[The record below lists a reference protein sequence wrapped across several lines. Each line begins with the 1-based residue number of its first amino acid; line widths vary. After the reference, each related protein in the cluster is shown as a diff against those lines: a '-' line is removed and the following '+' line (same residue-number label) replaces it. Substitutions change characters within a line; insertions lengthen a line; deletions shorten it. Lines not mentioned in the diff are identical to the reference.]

1 MTHQAEI
8 PYGAYWSTPF
18 ARWQGAYANLNS
30 LEFAA
35 RVVKTEL
42 AARDIPAKTLDH
54 GVLGI
59 SVPQKHSFFGMP
71 WLAGM
76 AGLDHISGP
85 TIMQAC
91 ATGARVLLAA
101 VQEVDAGLSQAS
113 IAITCD
119 RTSNGPHIYYPNPRG
134 PGGTGAHE
142 DWVMDNFGCDPLGPH
157 SMLQTAE
164 NVATKY
170 QIPTSAQHDVVLRR
184 EAQYRDALAADSSF
198 LRRFMRLPFEVPD
211 PSFRKTAATLAGDEG
226 VSQSNAEGL
235 ARLKPVMP
243 GGSVTFGGQTHPADG
258 NAAIIVASPERARE
272 LSRNPKIRVRL
283 LGFGSA
289 RVALAYMPEAT
300 VPSAERALAAAGKSI
315 EQMDAIKTHNPFA
328 VNDIFFAQETGA
340 DIGKMNNFGC
350 SLVWGHPQSPMG
362 TRSIIELIEELA
374 LRGGG
379 LGLFTGCAAGDSS
392 MAVVIDVSDG

>member
-1 MTHQAEI
+1 MAYQAEI

-18 ARWQGAYANLNS
+18 ARWQSAYAHLNS

-35 RVVKTEL
+35 RVVRTEL
-42 AARDIPAKTLDH
+42 AARGIPGEVLDH

-59 SVPQKHSFFGMP
+59 SVPQKHSFYGLP

-76 AGLDHISGP
+76 AGLAHLSGP
-85 TIMQAC
+85 TVMQAC

-101 VQEVDAGLSQAS
+101 VQEVDAGMSQAS

-164 NVATKY
+164 NVAAKY
-170 QIPTSAQHDVVLRR
+170 QISASVQHEVVLLR
-184 EAQYRDALAADSSF
+184 EAQYRDALANDSSF

-211 PSFRKTAATLAGDEG
+211 SSFRKTAVTLTGDEG
-226 VSQSNAEGL
+226 IAQSTPEGL
-235 ARLKPVMP
+235 ARLNPVMH

-258 NAAIIVASPERARE
+258 NAAIVVATPERARE
-272 LSRNPKIRVRL
+272 LSRDAKIRVRL

-289 RVALAYMPEAT
+289 RVALAHMPEAA
-300 VPSAERALAAAGKSI
+300 VPSAKRALAAAAKSI
-315 EQMDAIKTHNPFA
+315 DEMDAIKIHNPFA
-328 VNDIFFAQETGA
+328 VNDVVFARETGV
-340 DIGKMNNFGC
+340 DIRRMNNFGC
-350 SLVWGHPQSPMG
+350 SLVWGHPQAPMG

-392 MAVVIDVSDG
+392 MAVVIDVTDG

>member
-1 MTHQAEI
+1 VAHQAEI

-18 ARWQGAYANLNS
+18 ARWQGAYAHLNS
-30 LEFAA
+30 LELAA
-35 RVVKTEL
+35 RVVRTEL
-42 AARDIPAKTLDH
+42 AARGIHGEVLDH

-59 SVPQKHSFFGMP
+59 SVPQKHSFYGLP

-76 AGLDHISGP
+76 AGLAHLSGP
-85 TIMQAC
+85 TVMQAC
-91 ATGARVLLAA
+91 ATGVRVLLAA

-164 NVATKY
+164 NVAAKY
-170 QIPTSAQHDVVLRR
+170 QIPTSVQHEVVLLR
-184 EAQYRDALAADSSF
+184 EAQYRDALANDSSF

-211 PSFRKTAATLAGDEG
+211 SSFRKTAVTLTGDEG
-226 VSQSNAEGL
+226 IAQSTPEGL
-235 ARLKPVMP
+235 ARLNPVMP

-258 NAAIIVASPERARE
+258 NAAIVVATPERARE
-272 LSRNPKIRVRL
+272 LSRDAKIRVRL

-289 RVALAYMPEAT
+289 RVALAHMPEAA
-300 VPSAERALAAAGKSI
+300 VPSAKRALAAAAKSI
-315 EQMDAIKTHNPFA
+315 DQMDAIKIHNPFA
-328 VNDIFFAQETGA
+328 VNDVVFARETGA
-340 DIGKMNNFGC
+340 DLGKINNFGC
-350 SLVWGHPQSPMG
+350 SLVWGHPQAPMG

-392 MAVVIDVSDG
+392 MAVVIDVTGG

>member
-1 MTHQAEI
+1 MAHQAEI

-18 ARWQGAYANLNS
+18 ARWQGAYAHLNS

-35 RVVKTEL
+35 RVVRTEL
-42 AARDIPAKTLDH
+42 AARGIPGEAFDH

-59 SVPQKHSFFGMP
+59 SVPQKHSFYGLP

-76 AGLDHISGP
+76 AGLAHLSGP
-85 TIMQAC
+85 TVMQAC

-164 NVATKY
+164 NVAAKY
-170 QIPTSAQHDVVLRR
+170 QIPASVQHEVVLLR
-184 EAQYRDALAADSSF
+184 EAQYRDALANDSSF

-211 PSFRKTAATLAGDEG
+211 PSFRKTAVTLAGDEG
-226 VSQSNAEGL
+226 IAQSTPEGL
-235 ARLKPVMP
+235 ARLKS
-243 GGSVTFGGQTHPADG
+243 GH
-258 NAAIIVASPERARE
+258 AR
-272 LSRNPKIRVRL
+272 RQRYVRRPNCTPPTGTL
-283 LGFGSA
+283 RSSWRRPNG
-289 RVALAYMPEAT
+289 LA
-300 VPSAERALAAAGKSI
+300 
-315 EQMDAIKTHNPFA
+315 N
-328 VNDIFFAQETGA
+328 
-340 DIGKMNNFGC
+340 
-350 SLVWGHPQSPMG
+350 
-362 TRSIIELIEELA
+362 
-374 LRGGG
+374 
-379 LGLFTGCAAGDSS
+379 
-392 MAVVIDVSDG
+392 